1 MKKYVILA
9 TIIIIA
15 ITSVFYLAYL
25 YKTNNIQAK
34 ESNKMYENLY
44 NKSITGNEL
53 ASIVNKT
60 LDKNEKNNVK
70 KNNNGYYINNDENS
84 IIIEIKFKDS
94 DEIFKIEQISKNGIE
109 NFIKLYSNFYFKCT
123 KIEYHQKT
131 KYIKYLLFEQI

>member
-109 NFIKLYSNFYFKCT
+109 NFIKLYSNFYFT
-123 KIEYHQKT
+123 NTYFADAFLPFVANYYHS
-131 KYIKYLLFEQI
+131 Y

>member
-1 MKKYVILA
+1 M
-9 TIIIIA
+9 
-15 ITSVFYLAYL
+15 
-25 YKTNNIQAK
+25 
-34 ESNKMYENLY
+34 
-44 NKSITGNEL
+44 

>member
-53 ASIVNKT
+53 DSIVNKT